1 MALGWGLCLF
11 NKVRTVRVFVCVFF
25 SANRGD
31 VLMLVYNKAR
41 ECAMCQSLFDDK
53 RVITVLILGWTIV
66 SSAVFCAI
74 MIDDNSPFLNFGPSE
89 RTVLFGV
96 KLDTW
101 GIWWCVAI
109 YTFVSTA
116 VAAYASDSI
125 VPWITN
131 TVQDHKTQYIPYSKW
146 TCLFVIQVFTCYA
159 VIMSVI
165 GLFVALSQVDFM
177 LIRLAADL
185 LVNHFTTFFFLKG
198 KTVNLRRY
206 NLNQRKPLA
215 EAPGSSD
222 EEFEEIVLTTPSEAA
237 PSSKAPAPD
246 AV

>member
-1 MALGWGLCLF
+1 
-11 NKVRTVRVFVCVFF
+11 
-25 SANRGD
+25 
-31 VLMLVYNKAR
+31 
-41 ECAMCQSLFDDK
+41 MCQTLFDDK
-53 RVITVLILGWTIV
+53 RVITVFILGWTV
-66 SSAVFCAI
+66 ASAAVFCTI
-74 MIDDNSPFLNFGPSE
+74 MINDNSPFLNFGPSE

-101 GIWWCVAI
+101 GVWWCVAI

-131 TVQDHKTQYIPYSKW
+131 TVQDHKTRYIPYSKSM
-146 TCLFVIQVFTCYA
+146 CLFVIQVFTCYA

-185 LVNHFTTFFFLKG
+185 LVNHFTTFFFLRG
-198 KTVNLRRY
+198 KTVNV
-206 NLNQRKPLA
+206 RKYEEHNRQPQHNVDSGDELDDAIERDIADDDEVIAGPLA
-215 EAPGSSD
+215 RHAHAPLSDSSP
-222 EEFEEIVLTTPSEAA
+222 L
-237 PSSKAPAPD
+237 
-246 AV
+246 

>member
-1 MALGWGLCLF
+1 
-11 NKVRTVRVFVCVFF
+11 
-25 SANRGD
+25 
-31 VLMLVYNKAR
+31 
-41 ECAMCQSLFDDK
+41 
-53 RVITVLILGWTIV
+53 VITAFILIWTVL

-101 GIWWCVAI
+101 GIWWCVAV

-131 TVQDHKTQYIPYSKW
+131 TVQDHKTQYIPYSKV
-146 TCLFVIQVFTCYA
+146 TCLFIIQVFTCYA

-198 KTVNLRRY
+198 KLVNVRRY
-206 NLNQRKPLA
+206 NRHNSKPVASDDRSSDDEFEDITVGQPLA
-215 EAPGSSD
+215 PPGVPRSD
-222 EEFEEIVLTTPSEAA
+222 DGV
-237 PSSKAPAPD
+237 
-246 AV
+246 

>member
-1 MALGWGLCLF
+1 
-11 NKVRTVRVFVCVFF
+11 
-25 SANRGD
+25 
-31 VLMLVYNKAR
+31 
-41 ECAMCQSLFDDK
+41 MCQSLFDDK
-53 RVITVLILGWTIV
+53 RVITAFILIWTVL
-66 SSAVFCAI
+66 SSAVFYAI

-101 GIWWCVAI
+101 GIWWCVAV

-131 TVQDHKTQYIPYSKW
+131 TVQDHKTQYIPYSKV
-146 TCLFVIQVFTCYA
+146 TCLFIIQVFTCYA

-198 KTVNLRRY
+198 KHVNVRRY
-206 NLNQRKPLA
+206 NRHNSKPVASDDRSSDDEFEDITVGQPLA
-215 EAPGSSD
+215 PPGVPRSD
-222 EEFEEIVLTTPSEAA
+222 DGV
-237 PSSKAPAPD
+237 
-246 AV
+246 

>member
-1 MALGWGLCLF
+1 VCGRF
-11 NKVRTVRVFVCVFF
+11 N
-25 SANRGD
+25 ANRDD
-31 VLMLVYNKAR
+31 VRMNVYNKAR
-41 ECAMCQSLFDDK
+41 ESAMCQSLFDDK
-53 RVITVLILGWTIV
+53 RVITVLILVWTIV

-74 MIDDNSPFLNFGPSE
+74 MIDDNSPFLNFGPSD

-131 TVQDHKTQYIPYSKW
+131 TVQDHKTQYIPYSKC
-146 TCLFVIQVFTCYA
+146 TCLFIIQVFTCYA

-198 KTVNLRRY
+198 KMVNLRRY
-206 NLNQRKPLA
+206 NLHQRKPLA
-215 EAPGSSD
+215 DAPESSD
-222 EEFEEIVLTTPSEAA
+222 EEFQETVVTTPRGPSAA
-237 PSSKAPAPD
+237 GKAPAPD
-246 AV
+246 AMGA

>member
-1 MALGWGLCLF
+1 M
-11 NKVRTVRVFVCVFF
+11 N
-25 SANRGD
+25 
-31 VLMLVYNKAR
+31 VYNTTRAR
-41 ECAMCQSLFDDK
+41 GMCQSLFDDK
-53 RVITVLILGWTIV
+53 RVITVLILVWTIV

-101 GIWWCVAI
+101 SIWWCVAI

-131 TVQDHKTQYIPYSKW
+131 TVQDHKTQYIPYSKL
-146 TCLFVIQVFTCYA
+146 TCLFIIQVFTCYA

-198 KTVNLRRY
+198 KSVNLRRY
-206 NLNQRKPLA
+206 NLYQQKPLTEA
-215 EAPGSSD
+215 EGSSD
-222 EEFEEIVLTTPSEAA
+222 EEFQDIVVSA
-237 PSSKAPAPD
+237 PKTD
-246 AV
+246 AVGT